1 MKPFKN
7 DRLIRVINN
16 LPVDRVPVWI
26 MRQAGR
32 TDPEYNKIRKNDG
45 RPLEKLFDD
54 PDIAIKI
61 SLLPKR
67 LGVDAIIMFQ
77 DILTPLTP
85 AGAGFRFIPGPILEN
100 PIRNLDQ
107 IKKLR
112 SVDPEKHLQTVAQ
125 IIKGLNKELNGEL
138 PVLGFAGSPMTLAFF
153 MISGS
158 NPKNKIQEV
167 LTFMEEKP
175 EITQVLLDWLTEL
188 TIDYLNF
195 QIESGAHVIQ
205 LFESFAEFIE
215 LEFYKKF
222 VQPTQEKIF
231 SSISK
236 KTPSILFTKE
246 LPHID
251 LMIKSGASVL
261 SVGNCINLSAAK
273 KMAPR
278 MIFQG
283 NVNNKILADGTKK
296 EITQAVERCYKQSGM
311 QNHILNLNHGL
322 LERTPFENV
331 SHFVNVAKE
340 LGRIEKLNVHS

>member
-1 MKPFKN
+1 MSKLKN
-7 DRLIRVINN
+7 DRLIRVIKN

-32 TDPEYNKIRKNDG
+32 TDPEYNKLRKNDS
-45 RPLEKLFDD
+45 RSLEKLFED
-54 PDIAIKI
+54 PEVAIKI

-85 AGAGFRFIPGPILEN
+85 AGAGFRFVPGPILEN
-100 PIRNLDQ
+100 PIRSIEQ

-112 SVDPEKHLQTVAQ
+112 SVDPEIHLQTVAQ
-125 IIKGLNKELNGEL
+125 IIKGLNKNLKGEL
-138 PVLGFAGSPMTLAFF
+138 PLLGFAGSPMTLAIF

-158 NPKNKIQEV
+158 NPKIKINEV
-167 LTFMEEKP
+167 LSFLEDRP
-175 EITQVLLDWLTEL
+175 EISQLLLDWLTEL

-195 QIESGAHVIQ
+195 QIESGVHVIQ
-205 LFESFAEFIE
+205 LFESFAELID
-215 LEFYKKF
+215 LEKYKKF
-222 VQPTQEKIF
+222 VQPTHEKIF
-231 SSISK
+231 SSISN

-251 LMIKSGASVL
+251 LMIQSGASVL
-261 SVGNCINLSAAK
+261 SVGSCIDLAVAK
-273 KMAPR
+273 KKAPM

-283 NVNNKILADGTKK
+283 NVNNKILADGSK
-296 EITQAVERCYKQSGM
+296 EDITQAVERCYKKSGKH
-311 QNHILNLNHGL
+311 NHILNLNHGL

-331 SHFVNVAKE
+331 SHFVKVAKK
-340 LGRIEKLNVHS
+340 LGRIE